1 MAAPLTDAAIEKVRQ
16 LIRGGDLQ
24 PGQRL
29 PAEAALSAQLGVS
42 RGSLREAVRALAT
55 AGVLDVRR
63 GDGTFVTSLT
73 PEQLFIGIGEAVDLM
88 QDDSML
94 ELMECRRVVEP
105 QVTALAAVRAEASD
119 LTVIAGHLSLMEKA
133 TDESDL
139 IAHDA
144 DFHAAIAAASGN
156 AALAAILRGISGVTL
171 RARVWRALTEADS
184 SHRTI
189 SEHVAIHDAVRDG
202 DAERARAAALLHV
215 ANVEAWMRR
224 ALRTSHAGNA

>member
-1 MAAPLTDAAIEKVRQ
+1 MAAPLTEAAIEKVRD
-16 LIRGGDLQ
+16 LIRSGDLE

-42 RGSLREAVRALAT
+42 RSSLREAVRALAT
-55 AGVLDVRR
+55 AGVLDVKR
-63 GDGTFVTSLT
+63 GDGTFVTALT
-73 PEQLFIGIGEAVDLM
+73 PEQLFTGIGEAVDLM
-88 QDDSML
+88 RDESLL

-105 QVTALAAVRAEASD
+105 QVTALAATRCEDED
-119 LTVIAGHLSLMEKA
+119 LREIDRHLQLMEAA
-133 TDESDL
+133 TDEADL

-184 SHRTI
+184 SRRTI
-189 SEHVAIHDAVRDG
+189 DEHRAIYDAVRDG
-202 DAERARAAALLHV
+202 DAPRAEAAALLHV
-215 ANVEAWMRR
+215 ASVESWMRR
-224 ALRTSHAGNA
+224 TLAPKHRQNA

>member
-1 MAAPLTDAAIEKVRQ
+1 MAAPLTEAAIEKVRD

-42 RGSLREAVRALAT
+42 RSSLREAVRALAT
-55 AGVLDVRR
+55 AGVLDVKR

-73 PEQLFIGIGEAVDLM
+73 PEQLFTGIGDAVDLM
-88 QDDSML
+88 QEESLL
-94 ELMECRRVVEP
+94 ELMECRRLVEP
-105 QVTALAAVRAEASD
+105 QVTALAATRSGPAD
-119 LTVIAGHLSLMEKA
+119 LGVVLQHLQLMEAA
-133 TDESDL
+133 TDEQDL

-144 DFHAAIAAASGN
+144 DFHNAVATASGN
-156 AALAAILRGISGVTL
+156 MALAAILRGISGVTL

-184 SHRTI
+184 SRHTIDEHR
-189 SEHVAIHDAVRDG
+189 AIYDALRDG
-202 DAERARAAALLHV
+202 DAYRAEAAALMHV

-224 ALRTSHAGNA
+224 ALAEKHRQDA

>member
-1 MAAPLTDAAIEKVRQ
+1 MAAPLTEAAIEKVRE

-42 RGSLREAVRALAT
+42 RSSLREAVRALAT
-55 AGVLDVRR
+55 AGVLDVKR

-73 PEQLFIGIGEAVDLM
+73 PEQLFTGIGEAVDLM
-88 QDDSML
+88 QEESML

-105 QVTALAAVRAEASD
+105 QVTALAAMRCEPED
-119 LTVIAGHLSLMEKA
+119 LAVVLRHLQLMEAA
-133 TDESDL
+133 TDEQDL

-144 DFHAAIAAASGN
+144 DFHAAVATASGN

-171 RARVWRALTEADS
+171 RARAWRALTEADS
-184 SHRTI
+184 ARHTIDEHR
-189 SEHVAIHDAVRDG
+189 AIYDALHDG
-202 DAERARAAALLHV
+202 DAYRAEAAALLHV
-215 ANVEAWMRR
+215 ANVEAWMRQTLVEKR
-224 ALRTSHAGNA
+224 RQDA